1 MDDVMQ
7 VCVMFDVWCE
17 QGVDWFDFVWFY
29 WIDVFEWCVVVF
41 DGVVCVLFD
50 VWLVMLIDGFVV
62 FVVSVDD
69 DVEVMCEMG

>member
-1 MDDVMQ
+1 M
-7 VCVMFDVWCE
+7 
-17 QGVDWFDFVWFY
+17 
-29 WIDVFEWCVVVF
+29 FEWCVVVF